1 MPFNLLKCT
10 FGKCVLYQRY
20 VVVIFMQLALLN
32 SYHLMMVLNVA
43 ITEMVAER
51 NHTSKVNECPQYTYE
66 RIEEVEGG
74 TFPWDNEMEA
84 IILYAFYISS
94 TISQIPGG
102 WLADKIGGRH
112 VMGTCLLISSC
123 VTIVFPTALQYGGS
137 TAAITLRMVLGFAQ
151 GPVLPTIATFIQCW
165 IPKYQR
171 AFLGGVA
178 YGGYNLG
185 AVTGSLFTGMMIK
198 RSGSWTLPFYV
209 WGSLSLVFCTFFYL
223 FVFSRPSTHPF
234 ITEEELKYLET
245 EVEQRKS
252 FNVPWWK
259 LCTSR
264 PVWALLAA
272 MYAHNLIFFTL
283 LTNLPKYLKEI
294 LKMNVQANAVGT
306 GIPFLGLWISVV
318 VSAYVTDWLINRNL
332 VSVPVA
338 RKVNTTISSI
348 LPAFLPLVAVYVG
361 CNRPAAVALYTS
373 AITFLGPFTSGM
385 QINVNEVSIHYG
397 GTIMA
402 IANGL
407 SSTAGI
413 LGPYMVGALTEE
425 ESFASWKKCF
435 WVIFA
440 VAVVASAIYIILAE
454 FERQSWDFLD
464 DE

>member
-10 FGKCVLYQRY
+10 FGKCVVYQRY
-20 VVVIFMQLALLN
+20 IMVIFMQLALLN
-32 SYHLMMVLNVA
+32 SYHLRMVLNIA

-51 NHTSKVNECPQYTYE
+51 NLTSKVNECPQYTYE
-66 RIEEVEGG
+66 KIEEVEGG

-84 IILYAFYISS
+84 IILYAFFTSS
-94 TISQIPGG
+94 TISHIPGG

-112 VMGTCLLISSC
+112 VMGTCLVISSLA
-123 VTIVFPTALQYGGS
+123 TIAFPTALQHFGS
-137 TAAITLRMVLGFAQ
+137 TAAIILRMILGFAQ
-151 GPVLPTIATFIQCW
+151 GPVIPTITTFIQCW

-185 AVTGSLFTGMMIK
+185 TVTGSIFTGMIIK
-198 RSGSWTLPFYV
+198 RTGSWMLPFYV
-209 WGSLSLVFCTFFYL
+209 WGFSSLVFCCFFYL

-234 ITEEELKYLET
+234 ITEEELTFLET
-245 EVEQRKS
+245 EVESRKS
-252 FNVPWWK
+252 FKVPWWK
-259 LCTSR
+259 LCTSV
-264 PVWALLAA
+264 PVWALLVAQ
-272 MYAHNLIFFTL
+272 YAHNFIFFTL

-306 GIPFLGLWISVV
+306 ALPFLGLWLSVMV
-318 VSAYVTDWLINRNL
+318 FAYITDWLINRNL
-332 VSVPVA
+332 VSIPVA
-338 RKVNTTISSI
+338 RKVNTSFSCIFPS
-348 LPAFLPLVAVYVG
+348 FLILVAVYIG
-361 CNRPAAVALYTS
+361 CNRAAAVALYTS

-402 IANGL
+402 IVNGIG
-407 SSTAGI
+407 STAGI

-440 VAVVASAIYIILAE
+440 VSVVASAIYITFAE
-454 FERQSWDFLD
+454 FERQSWDFVD